1 MRFLRLTGVL
11 GLEARA
17 QGSPGIAW
25 PLLTKVENCSTVA
38 DFPNGI
44 KVIKADTSRK
54 IDSCHRPNRRQ
65 PRAKIHLWPT
75 FLTFQGT

>member
-11 GLEARA
+11 GLEAR
-17 QGSPGIAW
+17 SPRQPRDSLA
-25 PLLTKVENCSTVA
+25 PADEVENCSTVA

-44 KVIKADTSRK
+44 KVTKADTSRK

-65 PRAKIHLWPT
+65 PRPKIHLWAT